1 MRSLKSRIIPIY
13 TTRIQVLGV
22 MKLKY
27 FYIIIYL
34 QVFGTC
40 FKTIDYSV
48 LTKFKPKIKPSNLN
62 ELIIK
67 YSLIKYN
74 TYMTDAV
81 ILHRL
86 LKCDF
91 GYDSQIM

>member
-1 MRSLKSRIIPIY
+1 M
-13 TTRIQVLGV
+13 QVLGV

-40 FKTIDYSV
+40 FKTFDYSA
-48 LTKFKPKIKPSNLN
+48 LTKFKPKIKSKLKPSNLN